1 MLTQIIVGALILVL
15 LGVVFTPSIRNRIT
29 MLFKTKAHGLMDA
42 IEDKVEILKQK
53 LRELK
58 ESYAKAI
65 EGLAEIKA
73 LEIRQ
78 RKDAES
84 FNSKADDYLDKAT
97 KLKNRLTGNSEDDEK
112 IKSDILIMLQKQ
124 SSMKEEANIA
134 LNNANAQKIV
144 VDSLAEKVKDMKKL
158 IDDTTVQI
166 TNLEA
171 QRDAARVNKTIS
183 KEMSNLNF
191 DGVTSQMDELK
202 KDIAKDNAKAEAWQN
217 VGTDMQS
224 DEDRINKILNQPSK
238 TVDDN
243 MLNDFLSK

>member
-1 MLTQIIVGALILVL
+1 M
-15 LGVVFTPSIRNRIT
+15 
-29 MLFKTKAHGLMDA
+29 
-42 IEDKVEILKQK
+42 
-53 LRELK
+53 
-58 ESYAKAI
+58 
-65 EGLAEIKA
+65 
-73 LEIRQ
+73 
-78 RKDAES
+78 
-84 FNSKADDYLDKAT
+84 
-97 KLKNRLTGNSEDDEK
+97 
-112 IKSDILIMLQKQ
+112 
-124 SSMKEEANIA
+124 
-134 LNNANAQKIV
+134 
-144 VDSLAEKVKDMKKL
+144 

-191 DGVTSQMDELK
+191 DGVTAQMDELK